1 MDPGSLHFTFTKG
14 SEWHS
19 RSEPRIITWAS
30 SITLATSTPLT
41 LTQHVNGELCDR
53 DQTLSKLAT
62 TELPELLVATEAA
75 ASRDLAAIN
84 CQSRRLLTRP
94 LS

>member
-14 SEWHS
+14 SEWHSRKS

-75 ASRDLAAIN
+75 ASRDRAA
-84 CQSRRLLTRP
+84 SRDGC
-94 LS
+94 